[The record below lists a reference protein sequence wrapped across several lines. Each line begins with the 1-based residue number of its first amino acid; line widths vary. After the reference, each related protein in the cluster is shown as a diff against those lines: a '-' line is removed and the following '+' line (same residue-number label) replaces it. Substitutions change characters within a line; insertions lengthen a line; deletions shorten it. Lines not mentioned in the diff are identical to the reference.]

1 MEILPS
7 IDLRAGKCV
16 RLIQGDYARQ
26 INYADDPANLRPR
39 TWSVDLP
46 VAAVIYT
53 DISRDGMLTGPNLE
67 ATAELASH
75 NPVPVIASGG
85 IGRIEHIKQLLA
97 MPLAG
102 AIVGRALYEGKADL
116 AEAPRLAHAG

>member
-1 MEILPS
+1 MV
-7 IDLRAGKCV
+7 G
-16 RLIQGDYARQ
+16 RLA
-26 INYADDPANLRPR
+26 
-39 TWSVDLP
+39 DLP